1 MANTFDCNQVPA
13 ADVNATQLST
23 VKVCEPVSGSVW
35 QNEQPNEITAYN
47 ADYTSVSRNPI
58 SMNRAARK
66 GTVSDIEVAPG
77 FQTDVTISTAEYWIP
92 PFLYSRWT
100 GGTTLTGNFTAPGE
114 ITLSESYTLPYDL
127 YVMIDGKKYDVKE
140 SKNNVDHT
148 KLIVDGLTTATGPA
162 TVEIIGGIPELSYA
176 DGVLTITDNSFDF
189 PVGSQIFIGSGGFA
203 RIRKKI
209 SLSQYEIDNTDL
221 TSITET
227 ETPVY
232 FSSFVSNVSQDSDL
246 FERTQMTFEARFNTD
261 PVTYQYARAVEANQL
276 TVNAPLT
283 DKMTMDMTFIA
294 QEMQTVTEALPGAGH
309 VDYLKDEALNT
320 VTNISRVRIADLDDK
335 GLSTYMKDVTLTI
348 NNNAQGEKVLG
359 KMGSAFTSLGDL
371 EVTVSTETVMT
382 DASVLQAIE
391 NNTSVDFTLACKNG
405 DGALLFNI
413 PTATIS
419 NGAKS
424 MNRGE
429 KVKISTDL
437 TGYLDADYGF
447 VVGVSLFKYLP

>member
-100 GGTTLTGNFTAPGE
+100 GGNTLTGNFTAAGE
-114 ITLSESYTLPYDL
+114 VTLSESFTAPYDL
-127 YVMIDGKKYDVKE
+127 YVMVDGKKYSALKASNSDP
-140 SKNNVDHT
+140 D
-148 KLIVDGLTTATGPA
+148 KLIIDGITTDSGAA
-162 TVEIIGGIPELSYA
+162 SVEIIGGKPEIAYA
-176 DGVLTITDNSFDF
+176 SGILTITDNTFDF
-189 PVGSQIFIGSGGFA
+189 PVGSQIFITGKGFA

-209 SLSQYEIDNTDL
+209 SATEYEIDNHDISSPIVATVTD
-221 TSITET
+221 
-227 ETPVY
+227 VY

-309 VDYLKDEALNT
+309 VDYLRDEALNT

>member
-77 FQTDVTISTAEYWIP
+77 FQTDVTISTAEYWVP

-100 GGTTLTGNFTAPGE
+100 GGNTLTGNFTAAGE
-114 ITLSESYTLPYDL
+114 VTLSESFTVPYDL
-127 YVMIDGKKYDVKE
+127 YVMVDGKKYSALKASNSDPA
-140 SKNNVDHT
+140 
-148 KLIVDGLTTATGPA
+148 KLVIDGLDTATGAA
-162 TVEIIGGIPELSYA
+162 TVEIIGGKPEIAYA
-176 DGVLTITDNSFDF
+176 SGVLTISDNTFNF
-189 PVGSQIFIGSGGFA
+189 PVGSQIFITGKGFA

-209 SLSQYEIDNTDL
+209 SATEYEIDNHDISGSIVATATD
-221 TSITET
+221 
-227 ETPVY
+227 VY